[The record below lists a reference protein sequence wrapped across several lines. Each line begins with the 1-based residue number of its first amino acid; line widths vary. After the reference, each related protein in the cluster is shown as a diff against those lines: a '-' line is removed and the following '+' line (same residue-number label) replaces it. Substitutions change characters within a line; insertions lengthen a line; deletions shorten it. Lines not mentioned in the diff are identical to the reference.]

1 MDENIKQEVRRL
13 QQELTEH
20 SHRYHVLDNPTI
32 SDGEYDRMLQR
43 LLALEAEYPEL
54 SRPDSPTRRVGAPP
68 LEGFESAPHTL
79 RMISLDN
86 AFEDEHIYEF
96 HSRNRKNIEGPAINY
111 TVEPKLDGVAVE
123 LRYENGIL
131 VQALTRGD
139 GQVGEVITENV
150 RTIRSIP
157 LSLRT
162 DKRPAPELL
171 EVRGEIIIFEKD
183 FQSLNEKRMAKG
195 EEPFANPR
203 NAAAGSLRQLDSR
216 VTASR
221 PLDIF
226 AYGLGAYAGIS
237 FATQADIL
245 DALKDFGF
253 PVNPEI
259 RYDIDVEGVLD
270 AYRGLMEKRE
280 NLPYE
285 IDGMVVK
292 VNRLDLQEA
301 LGEKTK
307 SPRWAIAYK
316 FPATQESTIVEDI
329 VVQVGRTG
337 TLTPVAEL
345 KPVNIGGVTVSRATL
360 HNEDEI
366 RKKDVRIGDRVFVVR
381 AGDVIPKVVK
391 VVEPEDGD
399 GERSLSFEMP
409 NECPVCGSPVL
420 RIKGEAA
427 IKCVNS
433 TCQAQLKER
442 IRHFVSKKG
451 FDIDGLGKKIVEQ
464 LVDEKIILSAADLF
478 LLDVH
483 TLAALDRMGEKSAT
497 NLVNAIKESEQVSL
511 PRFIFSLGINHM
523 GENAARILSQ
533 NFETLHDVM
542 AVNEKEQL
550 TNIHG
555 IGDVSAQSL
564 VDFFKNETN
573 REIVDKMLDAGVN
586 ISNPLFSAE
595 TEDSDSPFNGKT
607 VVLTGTLTKMKRA
620 EAKNALL
627 EKGAKVTGSVSAK
640 TDFLVAGEKA
650 GSKLTKAESLG
661 VQVLTEDEFIEM
673 I

>member
-301 LGEKTK
+301 LGEKIK

-316 FPATQESTIVEDI
+316 FPATQESTIVRDI

-345 KPVNIGGVTVSRATL
+345 EPVGIGGVTVSRATL
-360 HNEDEI
+360 HNEDEV
-366 RKKDVRIGDRVFVVR
+366 RKKDIRIGDRVLVVR

-391 VVEPEDGD
+391 AVKS
-399 GERSLSFEMP
+399 ERTEELPQFEMP
-409 NECPVCGSPVL
+409 THCPVCDSPVR
-420 RIKGEAA
+420 RIEGETAV
-427 IKCVNS
+427 KCVNT

-451 FDIDGLGKKIVEQ
+451 FDVDGLGKKIVEQ
-464 LVDEKIILSAADLF
+464 LVDEKLIHSPADLF
-478 LLDVH
+478 SLDVP
-483 TLAALDRMGEKSAT
+483 TVSALDRMAEKSAT
-497 NLVNAIKESEQVSL
+497 NLINAIQGARSVSL
-511 PRFIFSLGINHM
+511 PRFIFSLGIDHA
-523 GENAARILSQ
+523 GENAARLLAQ
-533 NFETLHDVM
+533 TFETLEELM
-542 AVNEKEQL
+542 AASPELMAE
-550 TNIHG
+550 IHG
-555 IGDVSAQSL
+555 MGEKSAQSIHN
-564 VDFFKNETN
+564 FFNNETN
-573 REIVDKMLDAGVN
+573 REVIATMLEAGVDV
-586 ISNPLFSAE
+586 SNPLFSAE